1 MYLAVVILTMF
12 ALPVSSALVDHLLHA
27 DAALVW
33 LIGRW
38 FVFWSVGVRLA
49 LAGARQTTQP
59 GFTAREIFHMNGDE
73 ALPIVRELGVANL
86 GAGVVG
92 LLSLAAPSFILPAAL
107 YAAIFYGAAGVGH
120 VLQRDR
126 SANEAIAMASDLFVF
141 AVLAIFVAA
150 EAAGAAG

>member
-12 ALPVSSALVDHLLHA
+12 ALPIGSTLVDHLLHA
-27 DAALVW
+27 DAALIW